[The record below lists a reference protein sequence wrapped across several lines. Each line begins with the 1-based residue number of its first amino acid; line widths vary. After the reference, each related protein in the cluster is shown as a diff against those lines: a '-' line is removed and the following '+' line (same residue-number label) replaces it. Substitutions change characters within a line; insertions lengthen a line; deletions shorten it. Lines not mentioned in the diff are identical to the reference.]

1 MAGPNRLLL
10 VTDNEGDAAFLRAS
24 LAAGHANPQIVRA
37 AGLPQAAAAL
47 LGQAFDAVLLDIALC
62 RLHPAE
68 AAGRLA
74 EAAGDA
80 PILVIASSADIA
92 ATSEALR
99 HGAQDYILWS
109 SFNGG
114 TLSLRLQF
122 CIDRF
127 RQEREMRQ
135 RLRDAE
141 KHAQRFESLVR
152 DNADAILVLNANGRV
167 KFANPAAGRL
177 FNRAPA
183 SLVGSDP
190 GIPLD
195 RGDAIEIVVGRR
207 ANSDA
212 VVDVRIIRTVWDGD
226 PILLATLRDISLRKR
241 AERALLAAKQEA
253 ELASATKSRF
263 LAHMSHELRTPL
275 NSILGFTEMM
285 QRGLFGE
292 IGNPRYAD
300 YLDTISYSATHLLT
314 LINNLLDLS
323 KIEAGREELE
333 EETVD
338 IRALLQAAA
347 VAEQPTAQEHRLTLD
362 CEVAPHP
369 QLLRADPV
377 KLKQIVLNLL
387 SNAIKFTPEGGSVTL
402 SGRGAG
408 GGYEIVVADSGCGMD
423 QDDIPQAMG
432 SFGQIR
438 NPYRRTGDRGT
449 GLGLPIA
456 RSLAELHQGSLE
468 IVSRRGFGTRVTVRL
483 PADRRVEQPGGRLL
497 PAASDGR
504 SRPDD
509 GRVAP

>member
-1 MAGPNRLLL
+1 
-10 VTDNEGDAAFLRAS
+10 
-24 LAAGHANPQIVRA
+24 
-37 AGLPQAAAAL
+37 
-47 LGQAFDAVLLDIALC
+47 
-62 RLHPAE
+62 
-68 AAGRLA
+68 
-74 EAAGDA
+74 
-80 PILVIASSADIA
+80 
-92 ATSEALR
+92 
-99 HGAQDYILWS
+99 
-109 SFNGG
+109 
-114 TLSLRLQF
+114 
-122 CIDRF
+122 
-127 RQEREMRQ
+127 
-135 RLRDAE
+135 
-141 KHAQRFESLVR
+141 
-152 DNADAILVLNANGRV
+152 
-167 KFANPAAGRL
+167 
-177 FNRAPA
+177 
-183 SLVGSDP
+183 
-190 GIPLD
+190 
-195 RGDAIEIVVGRR
+195 
-207 ANSDA
+207 
-212 VVDVRIIRTVWDGD
+212 
-226 PILLATLRDISLRKR
+226 
-241 AERALLAAKQEA
+241 
-253 ELASATKSRF
+253 
-263 LAHMSHELRTPL
+263 MSHELRTPL

-347 VAEQPTAQEHRLTLD
+347 AAEQPTAQEHGLTLD

-369 QLLRADPV
+369 KLLRADPV

-468 IVSRRGFGTRVTVRL
+468 IASRRGFGTRVTVRL
-483 PADRRVEQPGGRLL
+483 PAERRVEQPGGRLL

-504 SRPDD
+504 SRPDG